1 MGVVVS
7 IVGPT
12 ASGKTELAVA
22 LARHLQ
28 TEIVNA
34 DARQVY
40 RGMAIGT
47 AQPSPEELAAAKHH
61 FVDFLAPSELFSAGA
76 FEAQAVPVLNRLCAA
91 RGSAVLAGGS
101 GMYVEAALR
110 GLDPLPADLTLRHTL
125 NGRLKDEGLTPLLD
139 ELRTLDPDHADRM
152 DTSNPQRVV
161 RALEVCLTSGKPFSS
176 FHHGEPK
183 SRPWRV
189 VSIGLNPERGE
200 LRKRVAT
207 RAHAMMEAGWLEEAK
222 ALLPHRHENALNTVG
237 YKELFEHLDG
247 KCTLDEAVEWIV
259 TRTRQFAKRQ
269 MTWFKKDP
277 ATTWFDYAADT
288 RQNQIAAALAFGVE
302 QVRALEDSGF

>member
-1 MGVVVS
+1 M
-7 IVGPT
+7 
-12 ASGKTELAVA
+12 
-22 LARHLQ
+22 
-28 TEIVNA
+28 
-34 DARQVY
+34 
-40 RGMAIGT
+40 
-47 AQPSPEELAAAKHH
+47 
-61 FVDFLAPSELFSAGA
+61 
-76 FEAQAVPVLNRLCAA
+76 
-91 RGSAVLAGGS
+91 
-101 GMYVEAALR
+101 
-110 GLDPLPADLTLRHTL
+110 
-125 NGRLKDEGLTPLLD
+125 TPLLD

-189 VSIGLNPERGE
+189 VSIGLNPERSE
-200 LRKRVAT
+200 LRKRIAT

-247 KCTLDEAVEWIV
+247 KCTLDESVEWIV

-288 RQNQIAAALAFGVE
+288 RQDQIAAALAFGVE

>member
-7 IVGPT
+7 IVGAT

-22 LARHLQ
+22 LAQHLQ

-40 RGMAIGT
+40 QGMAIGT
-47 AQPSPEELAAAKHH
+47 AHPSANELAAAKHH
-61 FVDFLAPSELFSAGA
+61 LVDFLSPAELFSAGA
-76 FEAQAVPVLNRLCAA
+76 FEAEAVPALTKLCAA
-91 RGSAVLAGGS
+91 HGSAVLAGGS

-110 GLDPLPADLTLRHTL
+110 GLDPLPADLALRASL
-125 NGRLKDEGLTPLLD
+125 NTRLKKEGLTPLLE
-139 ELRTLDPDHADRM
+139 ELWNLDPTHADRM
-152 DTSNPQRVV
+152 DTFNPQRVV
-161 RALEVCLTSGKPFSS
+161 RALEVCLASGKPFSS

-183 SRPWRV
+183 PRPWRV
-189 VSIGLNPERGE
+189 VSIGLNPERNE
-200 LRKRVAT
+200 LRERIAT
-207 RAHAMMEAGWLEEAK
+207 RAQAMMEAGWLEEAK

-247 KCTLDEAVEWIV
+247 KCSLDEAVEWIV

-277 ATTWFDYAADT
+277 ATTWFDYTADT
-288 RQNQIAAALAFGVE
+288 RGAQMAQALAFGVE
-302 QVRALEDSGF
+302 QVEALNDSRL